1 QILFDRVKNLPY
13 PDQDALNIAING
25 NVKFIDNKWNFLFN
39 WFTEQQKETF
49 FFQKD
54 TLPRIIHFTG
64 GRKPWYKE
72 HTGLSQQLYLF
83 YHHFTPWRNTELRSY
98 APRMRPTDY
107 RVYSRQEAKK
117 GNYYA
122 SLKWYMKYLKTK
134 LR

>member
-1 QILFDRVKNLPY
+1 
-13 PDQDALNIAING
+13 
-25 NVKFIDNKWNFLFN
+25 
-39 WFTEQQKETF
+39 FTDQQKEIF
-49 FFQKD
+49 FYQKD
-54 TLPRIIHFTG
+54 ILPRIIHFTG

-83 YHHFTPWRNTELRSY
+83 YHHFTPWRNTEMRSY

-117 GNYYA
+117 GKYCA
-122 SLKWYMKYLKTK
+122 SIKWYLKYLKTK